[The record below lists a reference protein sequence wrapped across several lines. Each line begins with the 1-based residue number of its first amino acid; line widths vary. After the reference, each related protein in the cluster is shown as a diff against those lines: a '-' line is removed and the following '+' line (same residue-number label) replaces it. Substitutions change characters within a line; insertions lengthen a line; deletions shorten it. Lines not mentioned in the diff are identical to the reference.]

1 MGSDLR
7 ECHGALYNPLRNN
20 EKVRTI
26 MAPGSG
32 VSDDGWWT
40 NENLVD
46 QFNNKVLP
54 AFEAL
59 HPQCAAVFAFDNSM
73 NHKKMPADGLDP
85 ARLNLSDGGKN
96 ERSRIRDGWVEVG
109 GQIVA
114 QSMVHADGTQ
124 KGVRTILQ
132 ERGLWS
138 DGTRLPDARDVLAAQ
153 PDFAGQK
160 SVLEE
165 TILATRDEAGNGLH
179 QVIFFPKFHCE
190 LNHIELYWAAAK
202 RYSRANCDYSF
213 AALRKTVPE
222 ALDSVPLQ
230 TIRKN
235 ARFCFRYM
243 DAYRRGLSW
252 ELAKFATKRYRSHRR
267 IPEGTTLQQ
276 IQAEFDA
283 CEQSQA

>member
-1 MGSDLR
+1 MVSDFLC

-96 ERSRIRDGWVEVG
+96 ERSESAMAGSRWV
-109 GQIVA
+109 A
-114 QSMVHADGTQ
+114 
-124 KGVRTILQ
+124 
-132 ERGLWS
+132 GL
-138 DGTRLPDARDVLAAQ
+138 
-153 PDFAGQK
+153 
-160 SVLEE
+160 
-165 TILATRDEAGNGLH
+165 
-179 QVIFFPKFHCE
+179 
-190 LNHIELYWAAAK
+190 
-202 RYSRANCDYSF
+202 
-213 AALRKTVPE
+213 
-222 ALDSVPLQ
+222 
-230 TIRKN
+230 
-235 ARFCFRYM
+235 
-243 DAYRRGLSW
+243 
-252 ELAKFATKRYRSHRR
+252 
-267 IPEGTTLQQ
+267 
-276 IQAEFDA
+276 
-283 CEQSQA
+283 